1 MNPNVEKILLDTISR
16 HPQLSLVESELR
28 DVFVA
33 ISDAFK
39 SGGKLLVC
47 GNGGSASDA
56 DHIVGELM
64 KGFMQKRPIEATLKD
79 RFLEAG
85 IGSEI
90 VDKLQ
95 RGLPSINLAAQNALL
110 TATINDLSGDVI
122 YAQQLI
128 GYGTP
133 GDILLGISTSGNSKN
148 IILAGQ
154 VAKVLGLL
162 TVGLTGQAGGMM
174 NEAYDLMIRVP
185 ESATYKVQELHL
197 PVYHTLCAMLEEE
210 FFGC

>member
-39 SGGKLLVC
+39 SGSKLLVC

-56 DHIVGELM
+56 DHIIGELM
-64 KGFMQKRPIEATLKD
+64 KGFMQKRPIEATLKN

-85 IGSEI
+85 IESEI

-148 IILAGQ
+148 IIFTAPINESSQIVDSLKKAG
-154 VAKVLGLL
+154 K
-162 TVGLTGQAGGMM
+162 
-174 NEAYDLMIRVP
+174 
-185 ESATYKVQELHL
+185 
-197 PVYHTLCAMLEEE
+197 
-210 FFGC
+210 